1 MATSKA
7 TAKTTSK
14 TPGKGK
20 KSTTA
25 AVTGKVVKAAKPKLA
40 QGEDQI
46 RVKALEI
53 YNERVIRGEHG
64 TAESDWLKAEK
75 LLAGKKK

>member
-7 TAKTTSK
+7 TSKTTSK

-25 AVTGKVVKAAKPKLA
+25 AVTGKVVKAATLKSA
-40 QGEDQI
+40 QSEDQI
-46 RVKALEI
+46 RAKALEL
-53 YNERVIRGEHG
+53 YNERVLRGEHG

-75 LLAGKKK
+75 LLTGKKK

>member
-7 TAKTTSK
+7 TAKTKAKTSAK
-14 TPGKGK
+14 VK

-25 AVTGKVVKAAKPKLA
+25 AETGKTRKSASPKSA
-40 QGEDQI
+40 IGEDQI
-46 RVKALEI
+46 RAKAQEI

-64 TAESDWLKAEK
+64 TAESDWIKAEK
-75 LLAGKKK
+75 LLTGKRK